1 MRASSVTSLTIAM
14 IATILGP
21 QAGPVRALAHDAG
34 PTGQVACRVGS
45 TDVARVEL
53 YLGAGKATRRDWSA
67 FLARVV
73 TPRFPDGFTS
83 LDGRGQ
89 WRRPGGL
96 SRERTHVLVIFY
108 RRDGTSD
115 ARIEAIRSA
124 YRRVFAQTS
133 VLRADAAACVGF

>member
-1 MRASSVTSLTIAM
+1 MRASSTTGRTVAV

-21 QAGPVRALAHDAG
+21 QAGSVRALAHDAN
-34 PTGQVACRVGS
+34 PTGQVACRAGS
-45 TDVARVEL
+45 TDMGRVEL
-53 YLGAGKATRRDWSA
+53 YFGAGRATRRDWSA

-89 WRRPGGL
+89 WRGPRGL

-124 YRRVFAQTS
+124 YRRAFAQTS
-133 VLRADAAACVGF
+133 VLRADVAACVGF